1 MIIIIKVSPT
11 LGILGLES
19 SPPLPKQHL
28 GASREEQ
35 RGFYEDCAVCL
46 ADICTRY
53 EDASAKKGNV
63 CGLPVVMCDRV
74 IEAAQVRVGSRDEG

>member
-1 MIIIIKVSPT
+1 
-11 LGILGLES
+11 
-19 SPPLPKQHL
+19 
-28 GASREEQ
+28 
-35 RGFYEDCAVCL
+35 VCL